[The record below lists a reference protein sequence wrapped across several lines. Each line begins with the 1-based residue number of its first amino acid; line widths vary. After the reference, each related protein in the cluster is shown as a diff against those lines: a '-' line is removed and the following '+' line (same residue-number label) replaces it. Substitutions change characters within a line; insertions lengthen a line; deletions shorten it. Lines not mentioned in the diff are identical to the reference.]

1 MTQKPPKLLLRIR
14 VFLFCEVYI
23 LPLTLIKLTLIHSR
37 DIHLFS
43 GRAVWLPLSSS
54 LLRTRS
60 FLGGIIHPCTAQKPF
75 QDLNT
80 EEVKEYPYKEDY
92 EEKCHTTNG
101 SLFGISPP
109 QKAMTPRADKATYNK
124 RDHTFRPYVRAT
136 QHAANKK

>member
-1 MTQKPPKLLLRIR
+1 MTQKPPKLLLRVR

-23 LPLTLIKLTLIHSR
+23 LPLTLIKLTLIHGR

-43 GRAVWLPLSSS
+43 GRAVWLSLSPS
-54 LLRTRS
+54 LLRARG

-92 EEKCHTTNG
+92 EEKSHTTN
-101 SLFGISPP
+101 
-109 QKAMTPRADKATYNK
+109 
-124 RDHTFRPYVRAT
+124 
-136 QHAANKK
+136 

>member
-14 VFLFCEVYI
+14 IFLFCEVYI

-43 GRAVWLPLSSS
+43 GRAVWLSLSSS
-54 LLRTRS
+54 LLRTRG

-92 EEKCHTTNG
+92 EEKSHTTN
-101 SLFGISPP
+101 
-109 QKAMTPRADKATYNK
+109 
-124 RDHTFRPYVRAT
+124 
-136 QHAANKK
+136 

>member
-1 MTQKPPKLLLRIR
+1 MTQKPLSLLLRIR

-43 GRAVWLPLSSS
+43 GRAVCVSLSSS
-54 LLRTRS
+54 LLRTRGL
-60 FLGGIIHPCTAQKPF
+60 LGGIIHPYTAQKPF

-92 EEKCHTTNG
+92 EEKSHTTN
-101 SLFGISPP
+101 
-109 QKAMTPRADKATYNK
+109 
-124 RDHTFRPYVRAT
+124 
-136 QHAANKK
+136 

>member
-43 GRAVWLPLSSS
+43 GRAVWLSLSSS
-54 LLRTRS
+54 LLRARG
-60 FLGGIIHPCTAQKPF
+60 FLEGIIHPCTAQKPF
-75 QDLNT
+75 QNLNT

-92 EEKCHTTNG
+92 EEKSHTTN
-101 SLFGISPP
+101 
-109 QKAMTPRADKATYNK
+109 
-124 RDHTFRPYVRAT
+124 
-136 QHAANKK
+136 